1 MRSKFYISIGSNEGD
16 RLLNVIRSVRLL
28 KERFSILG
36 FSSIYLTKPVGF
48 IGRDF
53 LNCCA
58 LLKTEHNPFETLRI
72 LQYIERALGRTHKG
86 KPYKDRTIDLD
97 ILLWE
102 NLTVKSQELTIP
114 HPEMKNRDFVNIPL
128 KEMFS
133 LGFSDMGY
141 TPVINGDQSVE
152 MVIYREALRFD

>member
-58 LLKTEHNPFETLRI
+58 LLKTEHNPFETLRM
-72 LQYIERALGRTHKG
+72 LQY
-86 KPYKDRTIDLD
+86 
-97 ILLWE
+97 
-102 NLTVKSQELTIP
+102 
-114 HPEMKNRDFVNIPL
+114 
-128 KEMFS
+128 
-133 LGFSDMGY
+133 
-141 TPVINGDQSVE
+141 
-152 MVIYREALRFD
+152 

>member
-16 RLLNVIRSVRLL
+16 RLINIIRSIRLL
-28 KERFSILG
+28 KKRLSILG
-36 FSSIYLTKPVGF
+36 VSSIYLTKPVGF

-58 LLKTEHNPFETLRI
+58 LLKTEYDPFETLRI
-72 LQYIERALGRTHKG
+72 LQNIEGVLGRTHKG

-102 NLTVKSQELTIP
+102 NLTVRSRELTIP

-128 KEMFS
+128 KEMVS

-141 TPVINGDQSVE
+141 TPVIKGNQSVR
-152 MVIYREALRFD
+152 MVIHREALRFD